1 VGDLGIARGAPPQA
15 SARPGYGS
23 EPPDQRTMTELL
35 RFTLNGNAVEIEPG
49 LGDQPLLWTLRD
61 RLNLKGTKYGCGH
74 GDCGACTVQIDGH
87 AVPSCEVATKD
98 IAGKT
103 VTTIEGIAARPDEVV
118 IRAWLAEQVP
128 QCGYCQPGMI
138 VAATALLA
146 RHPHPSDADIDHAL
160 SHVLCRCGTYQRV
173 RTAIH
178 LAAEKNWADARFPD
192 AKLTFLA
199 AAPEDAIQ
207 FNPWVKIARD
217 GTVVVIAGRQEMGQ
231 GVTTALPMMV
241 AEELEVPMERIAF
254 EFAPAD
260 HAYDNP
266 IIHRQITVGS
276 LSMQTTWEPV
286 RKAGAEVRER
296 LISAAALRWNVDR
309 AECRAENG
317 AVLHRPSARRFDYG
331 ALAAD
336 AAALPVPANAPLKDF
351 DAFRILGKSTARLD
365 LSLHV
370 SGRSVFGDDVM
381 LPGLRAA
388 AVRLPPNLG
397 AKVEHV
403 DSTKAEAVTGVRKIV
418 RLDDGVA
425 VIADD
430 RMAAFRGRDALEIAW
445 TGGDTQLS
453 SAEIR
458 RRFRDAAMREGE
470 IQRNDGDATAALAT
484 ARTIVQ
490 ASYETP
496 YLAHAPLEP
505 MNCTARIVDG
515 ICEVWIPTQ
524 SPGLA
529 QEAAARVAGL
539 PLEAVK
545 IHSTFLG
552 GGFGRRSVPDVA
564 AQAVAIAKLA
574 REPVQLLWT
583 RDDDIRHDHYRP
595 ASFVSLRAGLDGTGK
610 PIAWAHRI
618 VGPELAHDG
627 VNIPYDI
634 PNLRGEFVVEDPGI
648 PTGYWRSV
656 GASQNAFVIE
666 SFVDELAAVAKADP
680 IAFRLGLL
688 STSPRH
694 GAVLERVAKMARWGE
709 PAPAGRARGVALY
722 YAHGGWSAQIA
733 EVSVARGNKIVV
745 HRVWCAMDC
754 GFAINPDTVLAQIEG
769 GIAFGLGTAL
779 KDEITFEGGHAAQ
792 HDFRDYPLLTIAEMP
807 QIEVFLMPSREPPT
821 GAGEGGVPPI
831 APAVANAVFTLTGKR
846 LRSLPLRL

>member
-1 VGDLGIARGAPPQA
+1 
-15 SARPGYGS
+15 
-23 EPPDQRTMTELL
+23 MTEPL
-35 RFTLNGNAVEIEPG
+35 RFTLNGQAVELEPG
-49 LGDQPLLWTLRD
+49 LGDEPLLWVLRD

-74 GDCGACTVQIDGH
+74 GSCGACTVEIDGH

-103 VTTIEGIAARPDEVV
+103 VTTIEGIAARPNEPV

-138 VAATALLA
+138 VAAAALLA
-146 RHPHPSDADIDHAL
+146 HHPHPSDADIDHAL

-173 RTAIH
+173 RRAIH
-178 LAAEKNWADARFPD
+178 LAADKNWADAPFPD
-192 AKLTFLA
+192 AKLSFPPA
-199 AAPEDAIQ
+199 SPKDAIP

-241 AEELEVPMERIAF
+241 AEELDVPLERIAF

-296 LISAAALRWNVDR
+296 LISAAAMRWNVDR
-309 AECRAENG
+309 AECRAESG
-317 AVLHRPSARRFDYG
+317 AVLHQPSARRLDYG

-336 AAALPVPANAPLKDF
+336 AAALPAVANPPLKDV
-351 DAFRILGKSTARLD
+351 DAFRILGKPTARLD
-365 LSLHV
+365 LPLHV
-370 SGRSVFGDDVM
+370 SGRSVFGDDVV

-388 AVRLPPNLG
+388 AIRLPPHLG
-397 AKVEHV
+397 AKIERV
-403 DSTKAEAVTGVRKIV
+403 DSTKAEAIPGVRKV
-418 RLDDGVA
+418 LRLNDGVA
-425 VIADD
+425 VIADN
-430 RMAAFRGRDALEIAW
+430 RTAALRGRDALEIAW

-453 SAEIR
+453 SAEIA
-458 RRFRDAAMREGE
+458 RRFRDAATRDGE
-470 IQRNDGDATAALAT
+470 IQRNVGNAPTALAS
-484 ARTIVQ
+484 AGTIVE

-496 YLAHAPLEP
+496 YIAHAPIEP
-505 MNCTARIVDG
+505 MNCTARIADG
-515 ICEVWIPTQ
+515 LCEVWVPTQ

-539 PLEAVK
+539 PAEAVK

-552 GGFGRRSVPDVA
+552 GGFGRRSVPDVV

-574 REPVQLLWT
+574 REPIQLLWT

-595 ASFVSLRAGLDGTGK
+595 ASFVTLRAGLDSAGK
-610 PIAWAHRI
+610 PVAWVHRI

-627 VNIPYDI
+627 VNIPYEI
-634 PNLRGEFVVEDPGI
+634 ANLRGEFVIEDPGV

-666 SFVDELAAVAKADP
+666 SFVDELAVAAKADP
-680 IAFRLGLL
+680 IEFRLRLL
-688 STSPRH
+688 SKSPRH
-694 GAVLERVAKMARWGE
+694 IAVLKRVAEMAHWGE
-709 PAPAGRARGVALY
+709 PAPEGRAHGVALY
-722 YAHGGWSAQIA
+722 YAHGGWAAQIA
-733 EVSVARGNKIVV
+733 EVSLASGNKIVV
-745 HRVWCAMDC
+745 HRVWCAIDC

-779 KDEITFEGGHAAQ
+779 KDEITFEGGHATQ
-792 HDFRDYPLLTIAEMP
+792 HGFQDYPLLTIAEMP

-831 APAVANAVFTLTGKR
+831 APAVANAVFALTGKR